1 MAPCAGTLS
10 LLHGTLLQQPTRS
23 SCRHMHCR
31 LLRLLCPPLTRP
43 AWLCPDMTA
52 GQHAQAF
59 QAFFQRPLQLT
70 CDWAHR
76 CLLTDPSSSEY
87 LTVLKQDRQS
97 WLLVGPCLHPDLVIM
112 LHDRSM
118 QGLYHLPVQG

>member
-1 MAPCAGTLS
+1 
-10 LLHGTLLQQPTRS
+10 
-23 SCRHMHCR
+23 
-31 LLRLLCPPLTRP
+31 
-43 AWLCPDMTA
+43 MTA

-76 CLLTDPSSSEY
+76 CLLTDPSNSEY

-97 WLLVGPCLHPDLVIM
+97 WLLVGPCLHPDLVVM

-118 QGLYHLPVQG
+118 QGFFTTHLCKARTTSVRMPLCATCVAPPPAWPCAADTHHSEGQRLINSCLLL